1 MRHTDDESAANSSYP
16 KFPEFLQNV
25 GRRSFLSSVA
35 TFLLVAGLACRR
47 AVQPTAEITLVLIDQ
62 TWLDRS
68 FQDRRNLELE
78 QFTKETGIRVKLL
91 PAPEGAVETLD
102 AWRNL
107 LESGAKIPDV
117 YAVDVIW
124 PGILAENLL
133 DLNAFVP
140 AQEIAAHFPEL
151 IANNTVNGKLV
162 ALPCLVDVGLLF
174 YRTDLLR
181 HYGYRTAPQTWQ
193 ELETMAA
200 RIQAGER
207 ARGQKDFWG
216 FVWEGASSESVTC
229 NALEW
234 QVSEGA
240 GPIVENKMVT
250 VNNPET
256 GRALEMAARWVGTI
270 SPPGVVTYK
279 EWDAYNIWQAGQ
291 AAFMR
296 NWATSHF
303 GELIQ
308 GSITKDQFDIASLPR
323 GRARIATTV
332 GGRAYAVSR
341 HSLYPREAA
350 MLVRFLCRPDT
361 QLNRIRKI
369 GGSPTIPELYNDPGM
384 LATNPYFSTVLRTYR
399 NDKVWRPSKET
410 GKRYPDLSRAYY
422 TTVHEI
428 LAGQKN
434 VASALPELQAELIE
448 IAGLNA
454 SAPGAGSGPHGTSA
468 VLRMPPCYTVHTV
481 S

>member
-1 MRHTDDESAANSSYP
+1 MRHTDDESAANSSCP
-16 KFPEFLQNV
+16 NFPEFLQNV

-47 AVQPTAEITLVLIDQ
+47 AVQPTSEIPLVLIDQ

-117 YAVDVIW
+117 YGVDVIW
-124 PGILAENLL
+124 PGVLAENLL
-133 DLNAFVP
+133 DLKAFVP
-140 AQEIAAHFPEL
+140 AQEIATHFPEL

-162 ALPCLVDVGLLF
+162 ALPSLIDVGLLS

-181 HYGYRTAPQTWQ
+181 YYGYHTPPRTWQ

-207 ARGQKDFWG
+207 AKGQKDFWG
-216 FVWEGASSESVTC
+216 LVWEGASSEALTC

-234 QVSEGA
+234 QVSEGG
-240 GPIVENKMVT
+240 GPIIENNVVT

-256 GRALEMAARWVGTI
+256 ARAWERASRWVGTI
-270 SPPGVVTYK
+270 SPPGVVSYK
-279 EWDAYNIWQAGQ
+279 EWDAYNIWRAGQ

-296 NWATSHF
+296 NWAPPNS
-303 GELIQ
+303 EKPVQ
-308 GSITKDQFDIASLPR
+308 GSLNKDQFAITSLPR
-323 GRARIATTV
+323 GRAKVAATV
-332 GGRAYAVSR
+332 GGR
-341 HSLYPREAA
+341 
-350 MLVRFLCRPDT
+350 
-361 QLNRIRKI
+361 
-369 GGSPTIPELYNDPGM
+369 G
-384 LATNPYFSTVLRTYR
+384 
-399 NDKVWRPSKET
+399 
-410 GKRYPDLSRAYY
+410 
-422 TTVHEI
+422 
-428 LAGQKN
+428 
-434 VASALPELQAELIE
+434 
-448 IAGLNA
+448 
-454 SAPGAGSGPHGTSA
+454 
-468 VLRMPPCYTVHTV
+468 
-481 S
+481 

>member
-1 MRHTDDESAANSSYP
+1 MRHTDDESAANSCGPES
-16 KFPEFLQNV
+16 PEFLQNV
-25 GRRSFLSSVA
+25 GRRSFLSGVA
-35 TFLLVAGLACRR
+35 AFLLVAGLACRK
-47 AVQPTAEITLVLIDQ
+47 AVQPPAEITLVLIDQ

-91 PAPEGAVETLD
+91 PAPEGVVETLD

-107 LESGAKIPDV
+107 LQSGAKIPDV

-133 DLNAFVP
+133 DLKTFVP

-181 HYGYRTAPQTWQ
+181 RYGYRTPPQTWQ

-234 QVSEGA
+234 QVSEG
-240 GPIVENKMVT
+240 GGTIVENNMVT

-256 GRALEMAARWVGTI
+256 GRALERATRWVGTI

-308 GSITKDQFDIASLPR
+308 GAITKDQFDIAALPR
-323 GRARIATTV
+323 GRARVATTV

-384 LATNPYFSTVLRTYR
+384 LATNPYFSTVLKTYR
-399 NDKVWRPSKET
+399 NDKVLRPSKET

-422 TTVHEI
+422 RSVHEV
-428 LAGQKN
+428 LVGKKN
-434 VASALPELQAELIE
+434 VATALSDLQAELIQ
-448 IAGLNA
+448 ITGLNA
-454 SAPGAGSGPHGTSA
+454 PAPGASSGPHGTSA
-468 VLRMPPCYTVHTV
+468 ISRMPPCYTDHTV